1 MLILENDLIIKCRIA
16 EVLSQLKAKP
26 SGHPLPISTK
36 FGTFYSLPKDGI
48 SFSTTLFSWESWC
61 RENVRNV
68 VECPNYLVARILY
81 SKILSLETNLCY
93 LHSFTL
99 PRVSEE
105 LRDWQNVFAIPR
117 FRFFEVFF
125 IYFTVT
131 GLTKTFV
138 IPRTSLYRGSTVHIP
153 TPPPSH
159 LHLFEHLYPQYQYW
173 CIF

>member
-1 MLILENDLIIKCRIA
+1 MSRVWPVNAYFLL
-16 EVLSQLKAKP
+16 
-26 SGHPLPISTK
+26 
-36 FGTFYSLPKDGI
+36 
-48 SFSTTLFSWESWC
+48 
-61 RENVRNV
+61 RNV

-117 FRFFEVFF
+117 SRFFEVFF